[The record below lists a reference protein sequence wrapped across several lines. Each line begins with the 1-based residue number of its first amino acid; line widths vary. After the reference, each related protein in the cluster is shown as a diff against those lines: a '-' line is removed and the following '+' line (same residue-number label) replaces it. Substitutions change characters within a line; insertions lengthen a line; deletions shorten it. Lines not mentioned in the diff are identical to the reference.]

1 MYDAV
6 VVGAGPGGYVAA
18 IKLAQLGKKVALVE
32 KAFLGGTCT
41 NLGCIPTKALLTT
54 SHLYSEVLAKARSFG
69 VKVDAVSYDFSG
81 AKNHMTKT
89 VTMSRKGIEYLVKK
103 NKIDLYSGEARVKDA
118 NTVEVGKNKLESK
131 NIVIATGSIPTLFAP
146 FSEIPGIWTSDD
158 VFKME
163 RLPQSV
169 LIVGGGVIGVEF
181 ATFFSAVGVK
191 VTLVELMDHILPT
204 EDEDAAQVIFKALK
218 KKGVS
223 IFQRS
228 KVISVEPVENGFK
241 STIETDTEKLQ
252 TTTEKVIV
260 AVGRKPNVPDDIKEL
275 KLEMSRGIKTTSS
288 MRTSL
293 ENVYAIGDV
302 RGEIML
308 AHVAMYE
315 GIVAAEC
322 IAGKESKMDYSAVP
336 SVIFSS
342 PEIASVGLKQKDADP
357 DKVTVSQFPVSAN
370 GRARTMN
377 ERDGFVKVVA
387 EKNSGKVLGI
397 TIVSPS
403 ATDMIMEGVI
413 AVKYGL
419 TTRQLE
425 EAIHPHPTLTETILG
440 ALEGVYGKAIHI

>member
-1 MYDAV
+1 
-6 VVGAGPGGYVAA
+6 
-18 IKLAQLGKKVALVE
+18 
-32 KAFLGGTCT
+32 
-41 NLGCIPTKALLTT
+41 
-54 SHLYSEVLAKARSFG
+54 
-69 VKVDAVSYDFSG
+69 
-81 AKNHMTKT
+81 
-89 VTMSRKGIEYLVKK
+89 
-103 NKIDLYSGEARVKDA
+103 
-118 NTVEVGKNKLESK
+118 
-131 NIVIATGSIPTLFAP
+131 
-146 FSEIPGIWTSDD
+146 
-158 VFKME
+158 
-163 RLPQSV
+163 
-169 LIVGGGVIGVEF
+169 
-181 ATFFSAVGVK
+181 
-191 VTLVELMDHILPT
+191 
-204 EDEDAAQVIFKALK
+204 
-218 KKGVS
+218 
-223 IFQRS
+223 
-228 KVISVEPVENGFK
+228 
-241 STIETDTEKLQ
+241 
-252 TTTEKVIV
+252 
-260 AVGRKPNVPDDIKEL
+260 
-275 KLEMSRGIKTTSS
+275 
-288 MRTSL
+288 
-293 ENVYAIGDV
+293 
-302 RGEIML
+302 ML

>member
-1 MYDAV
+1 
-6 VVGAGPGGYVAA
+6 
-18 IKLAQLGKKVALVE
+18 
-32 KAFLGGTCT
+32 
-41 NLGCIPTKALLTT
+41 
-54 SHLYSEVLAKARSFG
+54 
-69 VKVDAVSYDFSG
+69 
-81 AKNHMTKT
+81 
-89 VTMSRKGIEYLVKK
+89 
-103 NKIDLYSGEARVKDA
+103 
-118 NTVEVGKNKLESK
+118 
-131 NIVIATGSIPTLFAP
+131 
-146 FSEIPGIWTSDD
+146 
-158 VFKME
+158 
-163 RLPQSV
+163 
-169 LIVGGGVIGVEF
+169 
-181 ATFFSAVGVK
+181 
-191 VTLVELMDHILPT
+191 
-204 EDEDAAQVIFKALK
+204 
-218 KKGVS
+218 
-223 IFQRS
+223 
-228 KVISVEPVENGFK
+228 
-241 STIETDTEKLQ
+241 
-252 TTTEKVIV
+252 
-260 AVGRKPNVPDDIKEL
+260 
-275 KLEMSRGIKTTSS
+275 
-288 MRTSL
+288 
-293 ENVYAIGDV
+293 
-302 RGEIML
+302 
-308 AHVAMYE
+308 MYE